1 MENDK
6 NTLTEIFDRYRTDKG
21 SVGHGAEIHNYGLAY
36 EQFFEEFR
44 GKGISICELGVL
56 DGNSLRSWRDY
67 FENAKVLGVDN
78 NSLTL
83 ISEPGLKTIFGDQ
96 SDPIELKSIIAGEWD
111 IIIDDGSHEAKHQ
124 QECLYHLIGLVKS
137 GGYYVIED
145 LHTYR
150 MNHPKRWLMEQ
161 FDDRTAYT
169 FDFVRNG
176 FDKSKYLTT
185 EQVSELV
192 SKIESVNVYQ
202 DKLAIIKVK

>member
-1 MENDK
+1 M
-6 NTLTEIFDRYRTDKG
+6 TLTQIFDTYKTDKG
-21 SVGHGAEIHNYGLAY
+21 SLGHGAEIHNYGLAY

-67 FENAKVLGVDN
+67 FENAKVLGIDN
-78 NSLTL
+78 EPHRM
-83 ISEPGLKTIFGDQ
+83 ISEDGFETLVGDQ
-96 SDPIELKSIIAGEWD
+96 DNPIELKKLIDGEWD

-124 QECLYHLIGLVKS
+124 QECLYHLIDLVKS

-150 MNHPKRWLMEQ
+150 LNHPTRWLAEQ
-161 FDDRTAYT
+161 FDDRTVYT
-169 FDFVRNG
+169 FDFVRNR

-185 EQVSELV
+185 EQLSQIIDKIDEVSIYE
-192 SKIESVNVYQ
+192 
-202 DKLAIIKVK
+202 DKMVIIRVK